1 MDTYRQRLE
10 QLRDAQQGIAREYQ
24 QLLSEYEANDIVRE
38 NEQLRAGYT
47 EYRQQAEELA
57 TRMQALKE
65 ENRKLRQA
73 LSEQMLDERMDFIRA
88 SRQKLDTYFS
98 STSYSHT
105 NKLLAAEQSA
115 RKKIEHLYSQ
125 AEGFLTTDQEEMS
138 TKLAQLQAELNGKMA
153 AQRQALMTEQR
164 KLQDDISSNYDQ
176 MASEPLSEEVFQRRV
191 KQNRLEMKI
200 GLNLL
205 SKLGILMLLLAVGA
219 AFRYTY
225 LHWFNEGMK
234 SAAFF
239 LLGILMMAGGEWL
252 FRKKR
257 QVFALSLLGGGIS
270 VLYGSVFYSYFL
282 LEIFSLAVGMAVS
295 ILITAVAVALSLRY
309 QSRTICSFGLVG
321 GYLPFFS
328 YMFAYGM
335 EGNAV
340 YVAMGYLFL
349 LSVLILA
356 VSLRKRWTVV
366 HYISFGLHVI
376 SMLMLV
382 YQAELP
388 AIGMLYAVA
397 SFALYLGVTLYLPM
411 KLQVRLS
418 GMDFALLAVNTVI
431 NCIVLY
437 SLLYSAGWEKL
448 DGLLSL
454 IFSAVYLMLGIL
466 SQRRLPQ
473 ERGTRIL
480 FYGTSV
486 AFSLWIIPL
495 QFGIHYVSVAWMLEA
510 IVLSVLGHLYQS
522 RRVERIGWIITALCV
537 FSFISIDIMFG
548 LIEVSPIDFEWK
560 YTFLSLGL
568 LGLALFYAFR
578 LYQPGREERYGRG
591 DRDGVSA
598 ISNTALVNI
607 WFYVLYESGQMYD
620 RFMPYNSSL
629 YDFFLFLLL
638 ACVTLILAYA
648 LSAVPMLRNTF
659 VTYYS
664 RILYGVGYLMST
676 IITLTLPALNPAGVP
691 NGAENIA
698 GLLILIAL
706 QAMVL
711 LSARDLLSDLFLS
724 HTGRREWYPVLLGL
738 YLLGIITAFLGV
750 QLRLGS
756 IGWLFSIT
764 YLLLALGYIGYG
776 FRRKYLQIRR
786 IGLGLTLFSTG
797 KMLLFDLNLMTTG
810 SKIIAFFAFGVLL
823 LGISYL
829 YQRVSSSLENAL
841 GETDTDTDTEKL
853 PG

>member
-57 TRMQALKE
+57 ARMHALKE

-98 STSYSHT
+98 SASHSHM
-105 NKLLAAEQSA
+105 NKLIAVEQSG
-115 RKKIEHLYSQ
+115 RSKIEHLYKQ
-125 AEGFLTTDQEEMS
+125 AGSFLAADQEEMS
-138 TKLAQLQAELNGKMA
+138 AKLAQLQAELNGKMA
-153 AQRQALMTEQR
+153 AQRQALMNEQR
-164 KLQDDISSNYDQ
+164 KLQDDITSSYDQ

-234 SAAFF
+234 SAGFF
-239 LLGILMMAGGEWL
+239 LLGLLMMAGGEWL

-282 LEIFSLAVGMAVS
+282 LEIFSLAAGMAVS
-295 ILITAVAVALSLRY
+295 VLITAAAVALSLRY

-321 GYLPFFS
+321 GYLPFYS

-335 EGNAV
+335 EGSAV

-349 LSVLILA
+349 LSALILA
-356 VSLRKRWTVV
+356 VSLRKRWTIV

-411 KLQVRLS
+411 KQQVRLS
-418 GMDFALLAVNTVI
+418 GLDFALLAVNTAV

-454 IFSAVYLMLGIL
+454 IFSAVYLALGIL

-495 QFGIHYVSVAWMLEA
+495 QFGIHYVSVAWLLEA
-510 IVLSVLGHLYQS
+510 LVLAVLGHLYQS

-537 FSFISIDIMFG
+537 FSFIAVDILFG
-548 LIEVSPIDFEWK
+548 LVDISPLDFEWK

-578 LYQPGREERYGRG
+578 LRLPDVEGRYGRVE
-591 DRDGVSA
+591 RDSISA

-607 WFYVLYESGQMYD
+607 WFYTLYESGVMYE
-620 RFMPYNSSL
+620 RLMPYSSSL
-629 YDFFLFLLL
+629 YDFFRLLL
-638 ACVTLILAYA
+638 FACVTLVLAYA
-648 LSAVPMLRNTF
+648 LSSASVLRNAF
-659 VTYYS
+659 MTYYS
-664 RILYGVGYLMST
+664 RSLYGIGYLMT
-676 IITLTLPALNPAGVP
+676 IVVTLTLPALNPAGVP

-711 LSARDLLSDLFLS
+711 LSARDLLSEIFLS
-724 HTGRREWYPVLLGL
+724 HNGRREWYPVLLGL

-756 IGWLFSIT
+756 IGWLFSMT

-797 KMLLFDLNLMTTG
+797 KMLLFDLNLMTAG
-810 SKIIAFFAFGVLL
+810 SKILAFFAFGILL

-829 YQRVSSSLENAL
+829 YQRVSSSLETA
-841 GETDTDTDTEKL
+841 EKSEQEEVS
-853 PG
+853 G

>member
-57 TRMQALKE
+57 TRMDALKE

-98 STSYSHT
+98 SASHSHM
-105 NKLLAAEQSA
+105 NKLIAVEQSG
-115 RKKIEHLYSQ
+115 RSKIEHLYKQ
-125 AEGFLTTDQEEMS
+125 AGSFLAADQEEMS
-138 TKLAQLQAELNGKMA
+138 AKLAQLQAELNGKMT
-153 AQRQALMTEQR
+153 AQRQALMNEQR
-164 KLQDDISSNYDQ
+164 KLQDDITSSYDQ

-234 SAAFF
+234 SAGFF
-239 LLGILMMAGGEWL
+239 LLGLLMMAGGEWL

-282 LEIFSLAVGMAVS
+282 LEIFSLAAGMAVS
-295 ILITAVAVALSLRY
+295 VLITAAAVALSLRY

-321 GYLPFFS
+321 GYLPFYS

-349 LSVLILA
+349 LSSLILA
-356 VSLRKRWTVV
+356 VSLRKRWTIV

-411 KLQVRLS
+411 KQQVRLS
-418 GMDFALLAVNTVI
+418 GMDFALLAVNTAV

-454 IFSAVYLMLGIL
+454 IFSAVYLVLGII

-495 QFGIHYVSVAWMLEA
+495 QFGIHYVSVAWLLEA
-510 IVLSVLGHLYQS
+510 LVLSVLGHLYQS

-537 FSFISIDIMFG
+537 FSFIAVDILFG
-548 LIEVSPIDFEWK
+548 LVDISPLDFEWK
-560 YTFLSLGL
+560 YTFLSMGL

-578 LYQPGREERYGRG
+578 LRLPDVAGRYGRG
-591 DRDGVSA
+591 EKDSISA
-598 ISNTALVNI
+598 ISNSALVNI
-607 WFYVLYESGQMYD
+607 WFYALYESGAMYE
-620 RFMPYNSSL
+620 RFMPYSSSL
-629 YDFFLFLLL
+629 YDFFRLLL
-638 ACVTLILAYA
+638 FACVTLVLAYA
-648 LSAVPMLRNTF
+648 LSSVSVLRNAF
-659 VTYYS
+659 MTYYS
-664 RILYGVGYLMST
+664 RILYGIGYL
-676 IITLTLPALNPAGVP
+676 IAIVVTLTLPALNPAGVP

-711 LSARDLLSDLFLS
+711 LSARDLLSEIFLS
-724 HTGRREWYPVLLGL
+724 HNGRREWYPVLLGL

-797 KMLLFDLNLMTTG
+797 KMLLFDLNLMTAG
-810 SKIIAFFAFGVLL
+810 SKIIAFFAFGILL

-829 YQRVSSSLENAL
+829 YQRVSSSLEAAM
-841 GETDTDTDTEKL
+841 ETSEQEEVS
-853 PG
+853 G

>member
-57 TRMQALKE
+57 TRMHALKE

-98 STSYSHT
+98 SASHSHM
-105 NKLLAAEQSA
+105 NKLIAVEQSG
-115 RKKIEHLYSQ
+115 RSKIEHLYKQ
-125 AEGFLTTDQEEMS
+125 AGSFLAADQEEMS
-138 TKLAQLQAELNGKMA
+138 AKLAQLQAELNGKMT
-153 AQRQALMTEQR
+153 AQRQALMNEQR
-164 KLQDDISSNYDQ
+164 KLQDDITSSYDQ

-234 SAAFF
+234 SAGFF
-239 LLGILMMAGGEWL
+239 LLGLLMMAGGEWL

-282 LEIFSLAVGMAVS
+282 LEIFSLAAGMAVS
-295 ILITAVAVALSLRY
+295 VLITAAAVALSLRY

-321 GYLPFFS
+321 GYLPFYS

-335 EGNAV
+335 EGSAV

-349 LSVLILA
+349 LSALILA
-356 VSLRKRWTVV
+356 VSLRKRWTIV

-411 KLQVRLS
+411 KQQVRLS
-418 GMDFALLAVNTVI
+418 GLDFALLAVNTAV

-454 IFSAVYLMLGIL
+454 IFSAVYLALGIL

-495 QFGIHYVSVAWMLEA
+495 QFGIHYVSVAWLLEA
-510 IVLSVLGHLYQS
+510 LVLSVLGHLYQS

-537 FSFISIDIMFG
+537 FSFIAVDILFG
-548 LIEVSPIDFEWK
+548 LVDISPLDFEWK

-578 LYQPGREERYGRG
+578 LRLPDVEGRYGRVE
-591 DRDGVSA
+591 RDSISA

-607 WFYVLYESGQMYD
+607 WFYTLYESGVMYE
-620 RFMPYNSSL
+620 RLMPYSSSL
-629 YDFFLFLLL
+629 YDFFRLLL
-638 ACVTLILAYA
+638 FACVTLVLAYA
-648 LSAVPMLRNTF
+648 LSSASVLRNAF
-659 VTYYS
+659 MTYYS
-664 RILYGVGYLMST
+664 RSLYGIGYLMT
-676 IITLTLPALNPAGVP
+676 IVVTLTLPALNPAGVP

-711 LSARDLLSDLFLS
+711 LSARDLLSEIFLS
-724 HTGRREWYPVLLGL
+724 HNGRREWYPVLLGL

-797 KMLLFDLNLMTTG
+797 KMLLFDLNLMTAG
-810 SKIIAFFAFGVLL
+810 SKIIAFFAFGILL

-829 YQRVSSSLENAL
+829 YQRVSSSLEAAM
-841 GETDTDTDTEKL
+841 ETSEQEEVS
-853 PG
+853 G

>member
-24 QLLSEYEANDIVRE
+24 QLLDEYERNDIVRE
-38 NEQLRAGYT
+38 NEQLRTGYS
-47 EYRQQAEELA
+47 EYRQQAEELSA
-57 TRMQALKE
+57 RMQTLKE
-65 ENRKLRQA
+65 ENRRLRQA

-98 STSYSHT
+98 SASYSHT
-105 NKLLAAEQSA
+105 NKLAVMEQSA

-125 AEGFLTTDQEEMS
+125 AERFLVVDQEEMS
-138 TKLAQLQAELNGKMA
+138 VKLTGLQAELNAKMS
-153 AQRQALMTEQR
+153 AQRKALMTEQG
-164 KLQDDISSNYDQ
+164 KLQDEISSNYGQ
-176 MASEPLSEEVFQRRV
+176 IASEPLSEEVFQRRV

-239 LLGILMMAGGEWL
+239 LLGVLMMAGGEWL

-282 LEIFSLAVGMAVS
+282 LEIFSLGVGMAVS
-295 ILITAVAVALSLRY
+295 ILITAAAVALSLRY

-328 YMFAYGM
+328 YMIAYGM
-335 EGNAV
+335 EGAAV

-356 VSLRKRWTVV
+356 VSLSKRWPVV
-366 HYISFGLHVI
+366 HYISFGLHVV

-388 AIGMLYAVA
+388 VIGMLYAVA

-411 KLQVRLS
+411 KQQVRLS
-418 GMDFALLAVNTVI
+418 GIDFALLAVNTAV
-431 NCIVLY
+431 NGVVLY
-437 SLLYSAGWEKL
+437 SLLYRADWEQF

-454 IFSAVYLMLGIL
+454 IFSAVYLGLGII

-495 QFGIHYVSVAWMLEA
+495 QFGIDYVSVAWLLEA
-510 IVLSVLGHLYQS
+510 LVLSVLGHLYKS

-537 FSFISIDIMFG
+537 FSFLAIDTLSG
-548 LIEVSPIDFEWK
+548 VLWGSESAFEWK

-578 LYQPGREERYGRG
+578 LRLPGIEERYGRG
-591 DRDGVSA
+591 DRDGVSV
-598 ISNTALVNI
+598 ISNIALVNI
-607 WFYVLYESGQMYD
+607 WFYVLYESSQIYD
-620 RFMPYNSSL
+620 RLMPKSSSL
-629 YDFFLFLLL
+629 YEFFLYLLL
-638 ACVTLILAYA
+638 ACLTLILAYI
-648 LSAVPMLRNTF
+648 LSAVPVLRSTF

-664 RILYGVGYLMST
+664 RILYGIGYFMSVV
-676 IITLTLPALNPAGVP
+676 ITLTLPALNPEGIP
-691 NGAENIA
+691 NGPENIA

-706 QAMVL
+706 QGMVL
-711 LSARDLLSDLFLS
+711 FSARDLLSELLLS
-724 HTGRREWYPVLLGL
+724 HQGRREWYPVVLGL
-738 YLLGIITAFLGV
+738 YLLGILTAFLGV

-786 IGLGLTLFSTG
+786 VGLGLTLFSTG

-829 YQRVSSSLENAL
+829 YQRVSSSLEAAL
-841 GETDTDTDTEKL
+841 GEPEDEEVSI
-853 PG
+853 